1 MHKLTILAA
10 ALLVG
15 GEAGVQAQTFNVSKV
30 SGLLWE
36 LIDAVPAPVYGPVVM
51 TASGPQQAVVQRAQ
65 VPTADGYVLITA
77 IAEGD
82 AATLAAQLS
91 ALDAEE
97 TAVAGR
103 VVSARLPVSSITG
116 LAGLSGLRFARP
128 ALAMANA
135 GLTTSQGCRALG
147 SDVAQALYHV
157 TGAGVRVGILSDSF
171 DAKGQMA
178 AGILSGDLPADILIL
193 ADVTGTTDEGRAMG
207 EIVHD
212 VAPGAALAF
221 HTAWQGEAGF
231 ANGIRALRDA
241 GCRVIVDDV
250 IYLEEPM
257 FADGI
262 IAQAVDEVAADGVAY
277 FSSAGNASRHSYEA
291 PFRNGGSGYHDFD
304 PGAGVNTILNINL
317 LLGTTFFVFQ
327 WPDRYASTAPGNAG
341 AQTDLDIELVYRDGR
356 SMGGMGSFNLNLGS
370 DPTEVFGV
378 TTSGWLL
385 EAGLRIR
392 LKSGNPPP
400 LVKLLW
406 YAERG
411 LGQEQY
417 HTYSSTLYA
426 HMNARGAMAV
436 GAARYC
442 NTPAFGQSPPLIE
455 YFSSAGG
462 TPIFYTPEGS
472 PMYELRERPS
482 FVAPQGGNNTFFGG
496 SDYCNVVDA
505 YPNFYGTSAAA
516 PHAAGVAALML
527 EARPKTTPERTRE
540 VLQATAIEMEE
551 AGFDFTSGYGL
562 IQADAALA
570 YLTQSAPVLESVV
583 SRQTHGTRGA
593 FDIPLPLS
601 GPAGTE
607 SRLGGPRTLVFTFD
621 APIQRATPKIIAG
634 TGTVTGST
642 ITDNRV
648 TVQLSGVANLQWL
661 TVGLEAIQGVGGGYL
676 NGASV
681 VVGCIEGDVNQ
692 DRITS
697 TLDVGLVRLL
707 AGAYA
712 DTVSFRRDLNADGV
726 ISTLDVG
733 LVGLRAGNVLR

>member
-15 GEAGVQAQTFNVSKV
+15 SEAGVQAQTFNASKV
-30 SGLLWE
+30 SGLLWD
-36 LIDAVPAPVYGPVVM
+36 LVNGVSAPVYGPAVM
-51 TASGPQQAVVQRAQ
+51 TDSGPQQAVVQRAQ

-77 IAEGD
+77 IAEGE
-82 AATLAAQLS
+82 AGVLATQLF
-91 ALDAEE
+91 ALGAEE
-97 TAVAGR
+97 LAVAGR
-103 VVSARLPVSSITG
+103 IVSARLPVASVTG

-128 ALAMANA
+128 ALAVANA
-135 GLTTSQGCRALG
+135 GLITSQGCRAQG
-147 SDVAQALYHV
+147 SDVAQELYAV
-157 TGAGVRVGILSDSF
+157 SGAGVRVGILSDSF
-171 DAKGQMA
+171 NAKGQMA
-178 AGILSGDLPADILIL
+178 AGILSDDLPEDILLL
-193 ADVTGTTDEGRAMG
+193 ADETGTTDEGRAMG

-221 HTAWQGEAGF
+221 HTAWRGEADF

-241 GCRVIVDDV
+241 GCRIIVDDV

-277 FSSAGNASRHSYEA
+277 FSSAGNAARHSYEA
-291 PFRNGGSGYHDFD
+291 PFRDGGGGYHDFD
-304 PGAGVNTILNINL
+304 PGTGVNTILNVNI
-317 LLGTTFFVFQ
+317 LLGTTHFVLQ
-327 WPDRYASTAPGNAG
+327 WPDRYASTAPGNPG

-356 SMGGMGSFNLNLGS
+356 SIGGMGGLNNNLGS

-392 LKSGNPPP
+392 LKAGKPPP

-436 GAARYC
+436 GAVRYC
-442 NTPAFGQSPPLIE
+442 NTPAFGQSPPLME

-462 TPIFYTPEGS
+462 TAIFFTPEGN
-472 PMYELRERPS
+472 PTYELRDRPS
-482 FVAPQGGNNTFFGG
+482 FAAPQGGNNTFFGG
-496 SDYCNVVDA
+496 SDYCNVVDSW
-505 YPNFYGTSAAA
+505 PNFYGTSAAA

-527 EARPKTTPERTRE
+527 EARPKIGPERIRQ
-540 VLQATAIEMEE
+540 VLQATTLEVGP
-551 AGFDFTSGYGL
+551 AGFDFDSGYGL

-570 YLTQSAPVLESVV
+570 SLTQSPPVLQSVV
-583 SRQTHGTRGA
+583 SRQSHGARGS
-593 FDIPLPLS
+593 FDIPLALS
-601 GPAGTE
+601 GAPATE

-621 APIQRATPKIIAG
+621 VPIQRAAPRIIAG
-634 TGTVTGST
+634 TATVTGST
-642 ITDNRV
+642 IADNRV

-661 TVGLEAIQGVGGGYL
+661 SVGLEGIEGVDGGYL
-676 NGASV
+676 SGASV

-692 DRITS
+692 DEMAS
-697 TLDVGLVRLL
+697 TLDVGLVRVV

-712 DTVSFRRDLNADGV
+712 DATNFRRDINGDGL
-726 ISTLDVG
+726 ISTLDAG
-733 LVGLRAGNVLR
+733 LVRVRAGNILP

>member
-15 GEAGVQAQTFNVSKV
+15 SEAGVEAQTFNTSKV
-30 SGLLWE
+30 SGLLWD
-36 LIDAVPAPVYGPVVM
+36 LVHGVTAPVYGPAVL
-51 TASGPQQAVVQRAQ
+51 TDSGPQQAVVQRAQ

-77 IAEGD
+77 IAEGE
-82 AATLAAQLS
+82 AGTLATQLS
-91 ALDAEE
+91 ALGAEE
-97 TAVAGR
+97 LAVAGGI
-103 VVSARLPVSSITG
+103 VSARLPVASVAG

-128 ALAMANA
+128 ALAVANA
-135 GLTTSQGCRALG
+135 GLTTSQGCRAQG
-147 SDVAQALYHV
+147 SDVAREVFKV

-171 DAKGQMA
+171 NAKGQMA
-178 AGILSGDLPADILIL
+178 AGISSGDLPADILLL
-193 ADVTGTTDEGRAMG
+193 ADVAGTTDEGRAMG

-221 HTAWQGEAGF
+221 HTAWRGEADF

-277 FSSAGNASRHSYEA
+277 FSSAGNAARHSYEA
-291 PFRNGGSGYHDFD
+291 PFRDGGGGYHDFD
-304 PGAGVNTILNINL
+304 PGTGVNTILNVNI
-317 LLGTTFFVFQ
+317 LLGTTFFILQ
-327 WPDRYASTAPGNAG
+327 WPDRYASTAPGNPG

-356 SMGGMGSFNLNLGS
+356 SIGGMGSFNNNLGN

-392 LKSGNPPP
+392 LKAGQPPP

-417 HTYSSTLYA
+417 HTHSSTLYG

-436 GAARYC
+436 GAVRYC
-442 NTPAFGQSPPLIE
+442 NTPVYGQSPPLME

-462 TPIFYTPEGS
+462 TPIFFTPEGN
-472 PMYELRERPS
+472 PTYELRDRPS
-482 FVAPQGGNNTFFGG
+482 FAAPQGGNNTFFGG

-505 YPNFYGTSAAA
+505 WPNFYGTSAAA

-527 EARPKTTPERTRE
+527 QARPKIGPERIRQ
-540 VLQATAIEMEE
+540 VLQATALEVGP
-551 AGFDFTSGYGL
+551 AGFDFDSGYGL
-562 IQADAALA
+562 IQAEAALGS
-570 YLTQSAPVLESVV
+570 LTQSPPVLQSVV
-583 SRQTHGTRGA
+583 SRQAHGARGS

-601 GPAGTE
+601 GTPATE
-607 SRLGGPRTLVFTFD
+607 PRLGGPRTVVFTFD
-621 APIQRATPKIIAG
+621 VPIQRATPRIIAG
-634 TGTVTGST
+634 TATVTGST
-642 ITDNRV
+642 IADNRV

-661 TVGLEAIQGVGGGYL
+661 TVGLEGIEGVDGGYL
-676 NGASV
+676 SGASV

-692 DRITS
+692 DKMTS
-697 TLDVGLVRLL
+697 TLDVGLVRVV

-712 DTVSFRRDLNADGV
+712 DATNFRRDINADGL

-733 LVGLRAGNVLR
+733 LVRVRAGNILP